1 MLVSVLVD
9 QTSTE
14 QYIVS
19 LARKSRVRQTSN
31 GHFYHN
37 EIQSTP
43 QPYIMEKGFV
53 HLNAVL
59 KSHNSEFFLTGF
71 QPARQLLRIPPLQME
86 LQAPEE
92 LRRPSP
98 RHPSLP
104 SLQKGFQPPQ
114 SLRQSPPRPPSLEKE
129 SPAPKSESL
138 RLVQRPSR
146 PPQQNFQTPTSMRQL
161 PPPRSKGFQPS
172 ERLSQIQQQPQHPTL
187 QQPRPS
193 SQKGFHSPLPL
204 RQPLPQQKGFQTS
217 ARQSQNRLG
226 QKGFEQPQHLA
237 LHKPRPP
244 LQKGFESPMPPR
256 QPQQKGIQPFERL
269 SQFNSSQKGFE
280 QPQHLALQQ
289 PRPPL
294 QKSFES
300 PLPQPPPEQK
310 GYQPS
315 ERLSQINRGQ
325 KGFQQPQHLALR
337 QPRPPLQKG
346 FQSPPPSRPPSSQ
359 HKGFLPSE
367 RLSQIIPAQQLAQR
381 SNLQHQTSQPSSL
394 SQGHFEPLQ
403 QNRLYHYASFGNQP
417 IGSNKPK
424 ISGSYTIVNLTNIKL
439 HNFNFYQ
446 IP

>member
-1 MLVSVLVD
+1 MPP
-9 QTSTE
+9 
-14 QYIVS
+14 
-19 LARKSRVRQTSN
+19 RQ
-31 GHFYHN
+31 
-37 EIQSTP
+37 P
-43 QPYIMEKGFV
+43 Q
-53 HLNAVL
+53 
-59 KSHNSEFFLTGF
+59 
-71 QPARQLLRIPPLQME
+71 
-86 LQAPEE
+86 
-92 LRRPSP
+92 
-98 RHPSLP
+98 
-104 SLQKGFQPPQ
+104 QKGIQP
-114 SLRQSPPRPPSLEKE
+114 
-129 SPAPKSESL
+129 
-138 RLVQRPSR
+138 
-146 PPQQNFQTPTSMRQL
+146 F
-161 PPPRSKGFQPS
+161 
-172 ERLSQIQQQPQHPTL
+172 ERLSQIH
-187 QQPRPS
+187 
-193 SQKGFHSPLPL
+193 
-204 RQPLPQQKGFQTS
+204 
-217 ARQSQNRLG
+217 LG
-226 QKGFEQPQHLA
+226 QKGFEQPHQLA
-237 LHKPRPP
+237 LQQPRPP

-256 QPQQKGIQPFERL
+256 QPQQKGIQPFERP
-269 SQFNSSQKGFE
+269 SQFNSIQKGFE

-403 QNRLYHYASFGNQP
+403 QSRLYHYASFGNQP

-424 ISGSYTIVNLTNIKL
+424 ISETGTS
-439 HNFNFYQ
+439 HNNWQRRGRAVQGLNHHIYLQVTAHGNYHNNFHNNPHDNNPGGMLDDGIYD
-446 IP
+446 IPNGR